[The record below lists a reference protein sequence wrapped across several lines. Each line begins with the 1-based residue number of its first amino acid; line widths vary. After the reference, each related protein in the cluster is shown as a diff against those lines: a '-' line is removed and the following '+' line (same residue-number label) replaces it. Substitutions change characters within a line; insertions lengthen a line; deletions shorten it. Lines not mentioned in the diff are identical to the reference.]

1 MPTTHEQTMKALALA
16 NEVRSWG
23 SRYLREIRTG
33 VRSANNLICDPPPY
47 GDKLRLE
54 RALRAQPYWG
64 RARTE
69 HFCERLRI
77 NPLKRLGDLSERER
91 ADLDDALRQWNG
103 DHS

>member
-54 RALRAQPYWG
+54 RALRATDQSPQAPRRSQRT
-64 RARTE
+64 RA
-69 HFCERLRI
+69 C
-77 NPLKRLGDLSERER
+77 
-91 ADLDDALRQWNG
+91 
-103 DHS
+103 